1 MHAFAP
7 CLILLYIQI
16 GNIIKLRSYEKL
28 SGVMMSKRFV
38 CAVIF
43 FLAVIG
49 GSLLSSV
56 DKKVDNLLRPLRGE
70 VNTAI
75 QSNTADKLIKFTK
88 MIEFVSGYDLSGVS
102 SGYLDKY
109 LFGAVVTQFEAIKS
123 RGHLDPALLGELQ
136 PFVDRIVLN
145 LDPSATSSSS
155 EAELST
161 SSLSR
166 SNSSIKDSSIF
177 ASAVQWQFS
186 MYSIAGWADLRAHS
200 SARNEEEEDDVE
212 EDMSF
217 DAVLAWAQEHKAEL
231 DAKLAVLRTG
241 IPGRS
246 KKIRAKR
253 VAASDAVAQLEALLA
268 SINAIEVADSL
279 LTAV

>member
-1 MHAFAP
+1 
-7 CLILLYIQI
+7 
-16 GNIIKLRSYEKL
+16 
-28 SGVMMSKRFV
+28 MSKRFV

-49 GSLLSSV
+49 GSFLSSV
-56 DKKVDNLLRPLRGE
+56 DKKLDLQLRPLRGE
-70 VNTAI
+70 VTRAI
-75 QSNTADKLIKFTK
+75 RSNTADKLIKFTK
-88 MIEFVSGYDLSGVS
+88 MIKFVSTYDLSGVS
-102 SGYLDKY
+102 SASLETYF
-109 LFGAVVTQFEAIKS
+109 FGSAVTQFEAIKS
-123 RGHLDPALLGELQ
+123 CGSLDPALLAELK
-136 PFVDRIVLN
+136 PFVDKIVSN
-145 LDPSATSSSS
+145 LEPSATSSSS

-166 SNSSIKDSSIF
+166 SNSSINIF
-177 ASAVQWQFS
+177 ALAVQWQFS

-200 SARNEEEEDDVE
+200 SARSEEEEEDDVE

-246 KKIRAKR
+246 KTIRAKR

>member
-49 GSLLSSV
+49 GSFLSSV
-56 DKKVDNLLRPLRGE
+56 DKKLDLQLRPLRGE
-70 VNTAI
+70 VNTAM

-88 MIEFVSGYDLSGVS
+88 MIKFVSTYDLSGVS
-102 SGYLDKY
+102 SGFLDKY
-109 LFGAVVTQFEAIKS
+109 FFGSAVIQFEAIKIK
-123 RGHLDPALLGELQ
+123 GPLDPALLGELK
-136 PFVDRIVLN
+136 PFVDKIVSN

-177 ASAVQWQFS
+177 ALAVRWQFS

-200 SARNEEEEDDVE
+200 SARNEEEDDVE

-253 VAASDAVAQLEALLA
+253 VAASDVVAQLEALLA